1 MKILAI
7 IPARGGSKGVPR
19 KNIKVLGNQPL
30 IAYTIERAVQSKLLT
45 EFVVSTEDAEI
56 AEITKLCGA
65 KVPFMRPLE
74 LAQDA
79 TPTIDVVKHV
89 ISEYEKK
96 NIFYDAVLILQ
107 ATCPFRTENEID
119 ECIEIFMKQN
129 TDSFISV
136 KEVPDN
142 FNPHWVFETNEKGTL
157 KIATGEEKIIPRR
170 QELPKGYLRD
180 GSIYITKT
188 SVIKEQNS
196 LFGDSIA
203 YRVNNNIKHVN
214 IDTMSD
220 WEQAERILLY

>member
-1 MKILAI
+1 LKILAI

>member
-96 NIFYDAVLILQ
+96 NIFFDAVLILQ

-136 KEVPDN
+136 KEVPDH

-188 SVIKEQNS
+188 
-196 LFGDSIA
+196 
-203 YRVNNNIKHVN
+203 
-214 IDTMSD
+214 
-220 WEQAERILLY
+220 

>member
-96 NIFYDAVLILQ
+96 NIFFDAVLILQ

-136 KEVPDN
+136 KEVPDH

-203 YRVNNNIKHVN
+203 YRLNTNLKHIN

-220 WEQAERILLY
+220 WEEAENLIK

>member
-7 IPARGGSKGVPR
+7 IPARGRSKGVPR

-96 NIFYDAVLILQ
+96 NIFFDAVLILQ

-136 KEVPDN
+136 KEVPDH

-203 YRVNNNIKHVN
+203 YRVNTNIKHVN

>member
-96 NIFYDAVLILQ
+96 NIFFDAVLILQ

-136 KEVPDN
+136 KEVPDH

-203 YRVNNNIKHVN
+203 YRVNTNIKHVN